1 MHPPSRPLRR
11 LPGRGVL
18 VVFEGIDGAGKST
31 QVRRLAEAL
40 RSARWDVVVDRE
52 PTDQEHGRRLRA
64 SAVTGRLSPAE
75 ELALFMA
82 DRRQHVAEVIRPGLD
97 QGQVVVLD
105 RYYHSNAAYQGSR
118 GLDWRDIIRQN
129 EAFAPRPDL
138 VLWMDVDPAVSGS
151 RIRGRGDV
159 ANQFERIDQ
168 LQRCREI
175 YRALGDE
182 GIACIDGAR
191 DEETVAADVWTRVS
205 GLLGARAMGGGVPG
219 VSTSPG
225 CQE

>member
-1 MHPPSRPLRR
+1 MNPSSGTPRH

-31 QVRRLAEAL
+31 QVRRLVEDLRAEG
-40 RSARWDVVVDRE
+40 WDVVADRE
-52 PTDQEHGRRLRA
+52 PTDKEHGRRLRE
-64 SAVTGRLSPAE
+64 SAVTGRVSPSE
-75 ELALFMA
+75 ELALFIA
-82 DRRQHVAEVIRPGLD
+82 DRRQHVSEVIQPGLD
-97 QGQVVVLD
+97 HGKIVILD

-138 VLWMDVDPAVSGS
+138 VLWLDIDPAVSGV
-151 RIRGRGDV
+151 RIRGRGDS

-175 YRALGDE
+175 YAQLGDE
-182 GIACIDGAR
+182 RILRVDGSR
-191 DEETVAADVWTRVS
+191 DEDSVAADIHSAVAR
-205 GLLGARAMGGGVPG
+205 LLAARGK
-219 VSTSPG
+219 
-225 CQE
+225 

>member
-1 MHPPSRPLRR
+1 M
-11 LPGRGVL
+11 
-18 VVFEGIDGAGKST
+18 FEGIDGAGKST
-31 QVRRLAEAL
+31 QVRRLVEGLRAED
-40 RSARWDVVVDRE
+40 WDVVVDRE

-75 ELALFMA
+75 ELALFIA
-82 DRRQHVAEVIRPGLD
+82 DRRQHVAEVIQPGLD
-97 QGQVVVLD
+97 RGQVVLLD

-129 EAFAPRPDL
+129 ESFAPRPDL
-138 VLWMDVDPAVSGS
+138 VLWIDVDPAVSGA

-175 YRALGDE
+175 YAALVDE
-182 GIACIDGAR
+182 GVVCIDGAR
-191 DEETVAADVWTRVS
+191 DEESVAADVWARVN
-205 GLLGARAMGGGVPG
+205 GLMMSRA
-219 VSTSPG
+219 T
-225 CQE
+225 